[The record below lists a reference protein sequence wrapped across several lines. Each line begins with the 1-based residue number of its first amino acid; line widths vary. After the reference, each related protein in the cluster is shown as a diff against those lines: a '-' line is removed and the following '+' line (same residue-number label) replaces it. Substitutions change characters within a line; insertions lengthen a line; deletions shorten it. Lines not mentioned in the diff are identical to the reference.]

1 MFDNLMQNLF
11 LNTQNKIEEEKKV
24 LEEKIIEYSSADD
37 YIKIKLN
44 ANIKVLDISISPNII
59 SEDKEMLEDFLVVN
73 FNKAIELAN
82 KAREEQLESIKTEMM
97 PDINDI
103 LGSFSDD
110 FDDDNFDDND
120 DEIIQ

>member
-24 LEEKIIEYSSADD
+24 LEEKIIEYSSTDD

-44 ANIKVLDISISPNII
+44 ANIKVLDLSISPDILK
-59 SEDKEMLEDFLVVN
+59 EEKEMLEDLLIVN
-73 FNKAIELAN
+73 LNKAIEMAH
-82 KAREEQLESIKTEMM
+82 KVRDEQLESVKSGMM

-103 LGSFSDD
+103 LGSFSDELE
-110 FDDDNFDDND
+110 DDN
-120 DEIIQ
+120 EIIE